1 MTLNQDFS
9 VSPVQNESPAVPEH
23 MVVLLLEGAQR
34 FLVKLEEAIGT
45 GDARLKDHFTKKVLA
60 ILAELHRWLN
70 HEQGGDL
77 VDNLIRLYGWWH
89 REILIAR
96 GNGDVERLR
105 RVHAQMGDMRQAWE
119 YVLFQGEG
127 MSESPE
133 L

>member
-1 MTLNQDFS
+1 MTFNIDPSTTPIQS
-9 VSPVQNESPAVPEH
+9 EPPAVPEH
-23 MVVLLLEGAQR
+23 IVVLLLEAAQR
-34 FLVKLEEAIGT
+34 FLVKLEEAIVS
-45 GDARLKDHFTKKVLA
+45 GDTRLKDHFTKKVLA
-60 ILAELHRWLN
+60 ILEELQRWLN
-70 HEQGGDL
+70 HEQGGEL

-96 GNGDVERLR
+96 GKEDVDRLM

-133 L
+133 I